1 MLVNSRAR
9 ALARAAVRPRRLT
22 GINKR
27 RPPPR
32 DAVAVA
38 PPVPAVYTHILL
50 ATDGSIAARHAT
62 DMAIALAARL
72 GARVHALYVLAPQ
85 PAVGFVADAIQGS
98 PHARRAIRQA
108 ERELAEVR
116 RKAARAGVPC
126 EVEHV
131 FDRRPHAAIASTAT
145 GLHCDLVAMGAH
157 GHDGPPPGDVTR
169 QVMLNCDV
177 PVLVC
182 R

>member
-1 MLVNSRAR
+1 MLVNFRAQVP
-9 ALARAAVRPRRLT
+9 ARTVARPWRLT
-22 GINKR
+22 GINRR

-38 PPVPAVYTHILL
+38 PPVPAVYTCILL
-50 ATDGSIAARHAT
+50 ATDGSTAARHAT

-85 PAVGFVADAIQGS
+85 PAVDFVADAIQGA
-98 PHARRAIRQA
+98 PHARRATRQA
-108 ERELAEVR
+108 DRELAEVR
-116 RKAARAGVPC
+116 RKAGRAGVPC
-126 EVEHV
+126 EVERV
-131 FDRRPHAAIASTAT
+131 FDRRPHAAIASAAS
-145 GLHCDLVAMGAH
+145 GLHCDLVVMGAH
-157 GHDGPPPGDVTR
+157 GHGGPPPGDVTR